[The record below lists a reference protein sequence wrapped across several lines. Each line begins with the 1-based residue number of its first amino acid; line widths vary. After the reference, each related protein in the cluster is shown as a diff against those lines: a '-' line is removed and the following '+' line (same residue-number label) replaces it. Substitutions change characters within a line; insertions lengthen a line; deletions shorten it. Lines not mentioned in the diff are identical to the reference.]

1 MTTETTMSF
10 PDINEAF
17 IGSTDLNIVCS
28 NYIDILNR
36 TGNFYYNQ
44 YANKLLEFND
54 SDVKFSVLEI
64 EHHELKNFLINWS
77 KKHNIK
83 LIISL
88 RKKSFISFNSKIRLF
103 ISNGFD
109 LSAIRDLLGFK
120 IILCTSQKDNIK
132 TQKLCYQLMNDLL
145 LFFSQKRKCLLMN
158 AEARLGEPLS
168 PHSEVAKK
176 IFVCDKSFL
185 LPEFETKVKNYVLF
199 PKDTGYQGLHS
210 YIKTPSD
217 MVFEVQIKTLSM
229 EIFDEAIH
237 EEHKKQRYANFKIAL
252 DYSKINIS
260 GVVFDENNY
269 LICDLAGLFTSINP
283 FNII

>member
-17 IGSTDLNIVCS
+17 IGSTALNIVCS

-176 IFVCDKSFL
+176 IFVCNKSFL
-185 LPEFETKVKNYVLF
+185 LPEFETKVKNYVLY
-199 PKDTGYQGLHS
+199 PKDSGYQGLHS

-237 EEHKKQRYANFKIAL
+237 QTHKKQRYANFKIAL

>member
-1 MTTETTMSF
+1 MTPETTMSF

-17 IGSTDLNIVCS
+17 IGTTDLNVVCS

-185 LPEFETKVKNYVLF
+185 LPEFETKVKNYVLY
-199 PKDTGYQGLHS
+199 PKDSGYQALHS